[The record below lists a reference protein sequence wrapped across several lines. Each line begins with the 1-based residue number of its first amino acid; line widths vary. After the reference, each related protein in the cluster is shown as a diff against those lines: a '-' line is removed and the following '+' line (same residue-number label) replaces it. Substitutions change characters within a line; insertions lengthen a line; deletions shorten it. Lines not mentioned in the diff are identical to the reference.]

1 MGAPRFFVN
10 SMLSPASVGTEVPL
24 PDSVAHH
31 ALRVLRLGTGDS
43 IILFTGDGG
52 EYSATL
58 TRVGKRD
65 AYARLDAYVAADRES
80 PLRIALVQAIASSD
94 VMDAIVRHAVELGVA
109 AIDPVVS
116 ARSARFP
123 EGVQGEKRLAH
134 WRQVAIAACEQCGRN
149 RVPAVSDVIPLTRWC
164 EQRDATG
171 AGIVLDPEA
180 SADLRAIHP
189 PDAGV
194 QLLIGPE
201 GGFTA
206 DEIARAERAGMH
218 RVRLGPRVLRAETAS
233 LAALTAINFLWGDLR

>member
-43 IILFTGDGG
+43 IVLFAGDGG

-65 AYARLDAYVAADRES
+65 AYARLDAFLAADRES

-123 EGVQGEKRLAH
+123 DGAQGEKRLAH

-149 RVPAVSDVIPLTRWC
+149 RVPAVSEVIPLTQWC
-164 EQRDATG
+164 EQRDATRVG
-171 AGIVLDPEA
+171 VMLDPEA
-180 SADLRAIHP
+180 RTDLRAIHP
-189 PDAGV
+189 TDAGV

-206 DEIARAERAGMH
+206 DEIAHAERARMH